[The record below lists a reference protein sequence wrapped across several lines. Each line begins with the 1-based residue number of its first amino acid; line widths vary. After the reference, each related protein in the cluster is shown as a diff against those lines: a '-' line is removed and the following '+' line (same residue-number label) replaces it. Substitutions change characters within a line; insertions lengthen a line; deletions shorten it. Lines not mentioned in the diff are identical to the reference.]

1 MYRAWTQSE
10 YADVVRLRNEGTTWG
25 QLAKK
30 FNTSKENARAAY
42 RRAVGAKHGAYLQ
55 PTRWHHSSPLVAVLD
70 IETLPMIIYS
80 WSLWDEHHTIEQII
94 KPSCMISWAGKY
106 LNGSKIYSDIMTPD
120 EAKERDT
127 RRISQSV
134 WDFLYKADVVIGH
147 NYNQFDRKY
156 INTMFLKNGLPP
168 LKYTVVDTLEVARR
182 NLRLDSNKMKFIN
195 QELGIRQKIEN
206 DGFPLWRACDEGD
219 KHSLDVMLEYNEGD
233 VGATEDLFY
242 KLRPYV
248 RNLNVALYNE
258 MESHQCPVCGSEHL
272 QIDGWYYTPAGQW
285 ESLRCQ
291 NCGALVRS
299 KYNELTKEKKKA
311 LLVNS

>member
-1 MYRAWTQSE
+1 LYRAWTQSE
-10 YADVVRLRNEGTTWG
+10 YAEAVQLRNSGASWG
-25 QLAKK
+25 QIAKR

-55 PTRWHHSSPLVAVLD
+55 PVRWNHSSPLVAVLD
-70 IETLPMIIYS
+70 IETLPMVIYS
-80 WSLWDEHHTIEQII
+80 WSLWEEHNGVEQII
-94 KPSCMISWAGKY
+94 QDSCMLSWAGKY
-106 LNGSKIYSDIMTPD
+106 LNESRIHSDILTTE
-120 EAKERDT
+120 EARARDT
-127 RRISQSV
+127 SRITQSV

-168 LKYTVVDTLEVARR
+168 LKYTVIDTLEVARR
-182 NLRLDSNKMKFIN
+182 NFRFASNKMKFLN
-195 QELGIRQKIEN
+195 EQLGVRTKVEN
-206 DGFPLWRACDEGD
+206 DGFPLWKACSEGD
-219 KHSLDVMLEYNEGD
+219 KHALDVMLEYNEGD

-258 MESHQCPVCGSEHL
+258 ETAHQCPVCGSQNL
-272 QIDGWYYTPAGQW
+272 QIDGWYYTPAGKW
-285 ESLRCQ
+285 ESIRCM
-291 NCGALVRS
+291 NCGALTRS
-299 KYNELTKEKKKA
+299 KWNEFDAEKRKS

>member
-10 YADVVRLRNEGTTWG
+10 YAEAVKLRNGGASWG
-25 QLAKK
+25 QIAKK

-55 PTRWHHSSPLVAVLD
+55 PVRWTHANPLVAVLD
-70 IETLPMIIYS
+70 IETLPMVIYS
-80 WSLWDEHHTIEQII
+80 WSLWDEHNGVEQII
-94 KPSCMISWAGKY
+94 QDSCILSWAGKY
-106 LNGSKIYSDIMTPD
+106 LNGSKVYSDILTPD
-120 EAKERDT
+120 EAKARDT
-127 RRISQSV
+127 RRITQSV

-147 NYNQFDRKY
+147 NYNAFDRKY

-182 NLRLDSNKMKFIN
+182 NFKFASNKMKYLN
-195 QELGIRQKIEN
+195 EQLGVRTKIEN
-206 DGFPLWRACDEGD
+206 DGFPLWKACSEGE
-219 KHSLDVMLEYNEGD
+219 KHALEVMLEYNEGD

-248 RNLNVALYNE
+248 KNLNVALYNE
-258 MESHQCPVCGSEHL
+258 ETRQQCPTCGSENL
-272 QIDGWYYTPAGQW
+272 QIDGWYYTPAGKW
-285 ESLRCQ
+285 ESIRCM
-291 NCGALVRS
+291 NCGALTRS
-299 KYNELTKEKKKA
+299 KWNEFDAEKRKS